1 MKRPKKDQAPISQ
14 PNGLSETLAD
24 QTQLDQAELVRICRG
39 FVNSAYYRKAMANPG
54 YLREQAIF
62 DFLTG
67 QGYDS
72 EAAGNWI
79 ESIRKNYYR
88 AF

>member
-1 MKRPKKDQAPISQ
+1 MKKPKKDRDSNSQ
-14 PNGLSETLAD
+14 TNRMGQTGADHTLID
-24 QTQLDQAELVRICRG
+24 QDEMDRLCKG
-39 FVNSAYYRKAMANPG
+39 FVDSDYYRKAMANPG

-72 EAAGNWI
+72 DTAGNRT
-79 ESIRKNYYR
+79 ELIRKNYYR